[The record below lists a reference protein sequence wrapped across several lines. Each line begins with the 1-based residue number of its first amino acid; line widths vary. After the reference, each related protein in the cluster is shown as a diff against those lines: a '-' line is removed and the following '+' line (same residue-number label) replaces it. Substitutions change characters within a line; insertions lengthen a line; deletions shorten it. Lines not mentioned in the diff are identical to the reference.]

1 MVQRDE
7 VCRIDISGPFSN
19 KTLKYFARQMR
30 DDLINMG
37 LASVD
42 FEGARDQEIWV
53 EVPSDNL
60 RELDLSL
67 DDISKR
73 LSASSIDL
81 PSGS

>member
-1 MVQRDE
+1 
-7 VCRIDISGPFSN
+7 
-19 KTLKYFARQMR
+19 
-30 DDLINMG
+30 MG

-81 PSGS
+81 PSGSINSGGISRQIRSEQLARNPSDL